1 MKVFFSLLIN
11 ISFIFCIFFHIKM
24 TIEVVLNQK
33 RVGIFENAVN
43 KTIKRKKLKEEIFL
57 IL

>member
-1 MKVFFSLLIN
+1 
-11 ISFIFCIFFHIKM
+11 M
-24 TIEVVLNQK
+24 TIEVALNQK

-43 KTIKRKKLKEEIFL
+43 KTIKRKKLKEETPL

>member
-1 MKVFFSLLIN
+1 MI
-11 ISFIFCIFFHIKM
+11 
-24 TIEVVLNQK
+24 IEVALDQK

-43 KTIKRKKLKEEIFL
+43 KTIKRKKLKEETPL

>member
-1 MKVFFSLLIN
+1 MKLFFVIN
-11 ISFIFCIFFHIKM
+11 YYKLNFCTFFHIKM
-24 TIEVVLNQK
+24 IIEVALDQK